1 MASSIAYI
9 THDHNIKEIKNVYKA
24 SDAKTNVGTITPY
37 STNIFKTPKK
47 ILDGENIPHPGYE
60 HYDGTPRSNI
70 ITSNYG
76 EGFIKSK
83 FSTDDYKLTKDS
95 DLSSIIEKINRL
107 EYKGSNMGIY
117 RGLKDVIYMNIPC
130 NIYSSSD
137 NLEQQSY
144 YKLSLILDEYK
155 RILKEEQEI
164 NMGNELVIFKDCLQ
178 KAVKNIA
185 DTL

>member
-1 MASSIAYI
+1 
-9 THDHNIKEIKNVYKA
+9 
-24 SDAKTNVGTITPY
+24 
-37 STNIFKTPKK
+37 
-47 ILDGENIPHPGYE
+47 
-60 HYDGTPRSNI
+60 
-70 ITSNYG
+70 
-76 EGFIKSK
+76 
-83 FSTDDYKLTKDS
+83 
-95 DLSSIIEKINRL
+95 
-107 EYKGSNMGIY
+107 MGIY
-117 RGLKDVIYMNIPC
+117 KKLKNVIYMNIPC
-130 NIYSSSD
+130 NIYSPSD